1 VPCASYVDPRLA
13 AVYDHLNPP
22 GKEDGFYAALAGA
35 PPSII
40 LDMGC
45 GTGRFACQLAKLGHR
60 VTGADPAGAM
70 LGIARGREG
79 GERVTWVETDA
90 AGLHLATRFDLI
102 IMTGHAFQTLLS
114 DTEIH
119 AALQAFARHLG
130 PCGKL
135 AFETRNPLAREWETW
150 IPALLRETVRL
161 PDGSSVEVHNDIRLA
176 TGELVTYETHFR
188 FGPDDVA
195 VGVDTLR
202 FIDQARLTKHLMDA
216 GFNALASYGD
226 WDGSTV
232 GPSSP
237 ELIVICQP

>member
-1 VPCASYVDPRLA
+1 MPCASYVDPRLA

-102 IMTGHAFQTLLS
+102 IMTGHAFQVFLE
-114 DTEIH
+114 DREIR
-119 AALQAFARHLG
+119 AALGNLRRHL
-130 PCGKL
+130 
-135 AFETRNPLAREWETW
+135 R
-150 IPALLRETVRL
+150 
-161 PDGSSVEVHNDIRLA
+161 
-176 TGELVTYETHFR
+176 TGR
-188 FGPDDVA
+188 
-195 VGVDTLR
+195 
-202 FIDQARLTKHLMDA
+202 
-216 GFNALASYGD
+216 
-226 WDGSTV
+226 
-232 GPSSP
+232 PS
-237 ELIVICQP
+237 CF

>member
-1 VPCASYVDPRLA
+1 MPCASYVDPRLA

-60 VTGADPAGAM
+60 VTGADPAGAI

-90 AGLHLATRFDLI
+90 AGLHLATRFELN

-202 FIDQARLTKHLMDA
+202 FIDQARLTGISWMR
-216 GFNALASYGD
+216 
-226 WDGSTV
+226 GSTR
-232 GPSSP
+232 SP
-237 ELIVICQP
+237 RTIGMDRRSALRARN

>member
-1 VPCASYVDPRLA
+1 MPCASYVDPRLA

-119 AALQAFARHLG
+119 AALQAFARQ
-130 PCGKL
+130 L

-202 FIDQARLTKHLMDA
+202 FIDQARLTGISWMR
-216 GFNALASYGD
+216 
-226 WDGSTV
+226 GSTR
-232 GPSSP
+232 SP
-237 ELIVICQP
+237 RMAIGMDRRSALRARN

>member
-1 VPCASYVDPRLA
+1 MS
-13 AVYDHLNPP
+13 
-22 GKEDGFYAALAGA
+22 
-35 PPSII
+35 
-40 LDMGC
+40 
-45 GTGRFACQLAKLGHR
+45 
-60 VTGADPAGAM
+60 
-70 LGIARGREG
+70 
-79 GERVTWVETDA
+79 
-90 AGLHLATRFDLI
+90 
-102 IMTGHAFQTLLS
+102 
-114 DTEIH
+114 
-119 AALQAFARHLG
+119 
-130 PCGKL
+130 
-135 AFETRNPLAREWETW
+135 
-150 IPALLRETVRL
+150 RETVRL

-188 FGPDDVA
+188 FGSDDVA

>member
-1 VPCASYVDPRLA
+1 MPCASYVDPRLA

-45 GTGRFACQLAKLGHR
+45 GTGRFACQLAKLEHR

-119 AALQAFARHLG
+119 AALQAFAGHLG

-135 AFETRNPLAREWETW
+135 AFETRNPLARMGD
-150 IPALLRETVRL
+150 L
-161 PDGSSVEVHNDIRLA
+161 D
-176 TGELVTYETHFR
+176 TGF
-188 FGPDDVA
+188 VA
-195 VGVDTLR
+195 RNRQT
-202 FIDQARLTKHLMDA
+202 A
-216 GFNALASYGD
+216 
-226 WDGSTV
+226 
-232 GPSSP
+232 
-237 ELIVICQP
+237 